1 VSWPVKARVRQK
13 IEQPNFISIKIG
25 HVGARALI
33 DTGAFHSCISLSLL
47 KRLKLKSRVIPV
59 SQKKRLFTADGKAM
73 KVLGTVELTLDIQEV
88 QIPVTFCVL
97 SCLQHDMIIGIT
109 FLNETKANIDMESH
123 VLTLYNDM
131 VGINLI
137 SDRDV
142 IVRTT
147 DAVLIP
153 PRSEALIPVL
163 IPPHFGVG
171 LSIIEPSIKL
181 HILQLALAK
190 SIVSPVRNRT
200 VCKIMNPTNVA
211 KFIKRKTPLG
221 VIRKLAVDSM
231 TVIDDVESTL
241 EPPQHPNTD
250 DNITYAR
257 KLEVLIEKGINLHQ
271 NSLSLD
277 EYYDLINLLFENRDL
292 FATSMHDL
300 VGTDVVEMEI
310 DTGDAQPVRKRA
322 YRQTPQMMREMER
335 QVQEMVAA
343 GKCRTQ

>member
-1 VSWPVKARVRQK
+1 
-13 IEQPNFISIKIG
+13 
-25 HVGARALI
+25 
-33 DTGAFHSCISLSLL
+33 
-47 KRLKLKSRVIPV
+47 
-59 SQKKRLFTADGKAM
+59 M
-73 KVLGTVELTLDIQEV
+73 
-88 QIPVTFCVL
+88 
-97 SCLQHDMIIGIT
+97 
-109 FLNETKANIDMESH
+109 
-123 VLTLYNDM
+123 
-131 VGINLI
+131 
-137 SDRDV
+137 

-190 SIVSPVRNRT
+190 ALVSPVRNRT

-257 KLEVLIEKGINLHQ
+257 KLEVLIEKA
-271 NSLSLD
+271 
-277 EYYDLINLLFENRDL
+277 LIYVKIRFHWTNI
-292 FATSMHDL
+292 M
-300 VGTDVVEMEI
+300 I
-310 DTGDAQPVRKRA
+310 
-322 YRQTPQMMREMER
+322 
-335 QVQEMVAA
+335 
-343 GKCRTQ
+343 